1 METLKYTVIKNIQQY
16 DNYCIILEQIV
27 MQNKKQNDDE
37 IDLLTLL
44 IENWDREN
52 NSTKDLDPVELLKE
66 LMDENNIYAKDL
78 VNILNLSKGTI
89 SKILNYQ
96 TGLSKESIRTLS
108 NYFKISQEAFNRHY
122 SLTNI
127 DQIKNKK
134 LSKKYI
140 NMKTTH
146 PQRGC
151 LINRI
156 LDTNGQTRASDLP
169 YKSRI

>member
-16 DNYCIILEQIV
+16 EDYCVILEQLIS
-27 MQNKKQNDDE
+27 QSNKLNDDE

-52 NSTKDLDPVELLKE
+52 NSAKDLNPVELLKE
-66 LMDENNIYAKDL
+66 LMDDNNIYAKDL

-108 NYFKISQEAFNRHY
+108 NYFKISQEALNRSY
-122 SLTNI
+122 PLKNI
-127 DQIKNKK
+127 EQIKNIKITKK
-134 LSKKYI
+134 SLKLKK
-140 NMKTTH
+140 TH
-146 PQRGC
+146 PQ
-151 LINRI
+151 NP
-156 LDTNGQTRASDLP
+156 S
-169 YKSRI
+169 